1 VCIKH
6 YSLLLY
12 AIATLSPYSQETEVL
27 ENQVVREAGEE
38 KRQARFPSPKLVR
51 SLLPV
56 KEIAKNFFVEPF
68 EQARRW

>member
-27 ENQVVREAGEE
+27 ENQEVREAGEE
-38 KRQARFPSPKLVR
+38 NKRARFPVR
-51 SLLPV
+51 NVSAV
-56 KEIAKNFFVEPF
+56 
-68 EQARRW
+68 